1 MAELNAIIH
10 QPIRLQIM
18 ASLVTL
24 KKDNAVDFSTLR
36 DLLEVT
42 DGNLGAHLRKL
53 EEAGY
58 IAIEKEFVERKP
70 RSFISAT
77 PLGRSV
83 FQEHVE
89 ALETILK
96 SSEG

>member
-1 MAELNAIIH
+1 MAELNATIH

-24 KKDNAVDFSTLR
+24 KNDDALDFTTLR

-53 EEAGY
+53 EEEGY
-58 IAIEKEFVERKP
+58 IQVNKEFVDRKP
-70 RSFISAT
+70 RSFISVT

-89 ALETILK
+89 ALEAILN
-96 SSEG
+96 SREV